1 MELYE
6 QQGLVARVDGNQDI
20 EAVFRHVVSGLK
32 SVQEQEVLDANRLAV
47 AAVCAGDVSAY
58 AEVSEVP
65 GAAYSTVFC
74 AVTLCE
80 FPVELELSC
89 PVVTV
94 TNF

>member
-58 AEVSEVP
+58 AEVGEVP
-65 GAAYSTVFC
+65 GGAYGVLRC
-74 AVTLCE
+74 HVM
-80 FPVELELSC
+80 
-89 PVVTV
+89 
-94 TNF
+94 